1 MATAEV
7 FPKLFILT
15 SKFRII
21 HVSESVNH
29 EIFASGK
36 LRHLLADA
44 KHLNRTHNSTKDAKT
59 TPNPLKE
66 DDSVGTEAAVLFIVV
81 IVVLSVIG
89 MVIYFIRKF
98 DQLNRSL
105 PTYRYSSLKTE
116 INGYGPDDKNESQ
129 ALVSVSTEEEDD
141 YDEEEQDLEV
151 SPPTLLVRSQ
161 TVMPS
166 KAVNG
171 SLPMVQ
177 DGKLVTSGSLPKSGE
192 SSVDSDDE
200 LLQ

>member
-1 MATAEV
+1 MINYC
-7 FPKLFILT
+7 LFLHIFLH
-15 SKFRII
+15 SII

>member
-1 MATAEV
+1 MGNYMWRV
-7 FPKLFILT
+7 H
-15 SKFRII
+15 R
-21 HVSESVNH
+21 
-29 EIFASGK
+29 
-36 LRHLLADA
+36 DA
-44 KHLNRTHNSTKDAKT
+44 KA
-59 TPNPLKE
+59 TPSPLKE
-66 DDSVGTEAAVLFIVV
+66 GDSVVGTEAAVLFIVV

-171 SLPMVQ
+171 SLPVVQ
-177 DGKLVTSGSLPKSGE
+177 DGKIVTSGSLPKSGE